1 MPKLDP
7 LKSCRDSPLFEIGR
21 RVQDD
26 CGARRNSHGES
37 PGELGAVTG
46 GGGGTGSGTGRAA
59 ASLEKVYKPKPKPPI
74 NVW

>member
-1 MPKLDP
+1 MAKAQAKKSAPKDVKPRAKQAKSDP
-7 LKSCRDSPLFEIGR
+7 SGIRELTD
-21 RVQDD
+21 
-26 CGARRNSHGES
+26 N
-37 PGELGAVTG
+37 ELGAVTG